1 LSTGIDMD
9 PMQKLGRLISRVG
22 PPDAAYHDAARRR
35 LNSLTKPRG
44 SLGALED
51 LAAQIAGIR
60 GEVIPRMKDKAII
73 IMAADHGVTARGV
86 SLYPQEVTRQMAL
99 NFAAGGAAINVL
111 ARMAGARVVIVDM
124 GVKGGLPSYEGI
136 VCKMIE
142 FGTGDMSAG
151 PAMSRAQAINSL
163 LAGAE
168 IIENELKAGLDIVGT
183 GDMGIGNTTSA
194 SAITAAI
201 TGKTAREVTGR
212 GTGIGDEQL
221 EHKIKIIEQSLAVNR
236 PDPTDAIGVLEKVGG
251 FEIGGLA
258 GAMIAGAANRIPVVI
273 DGFISGA
280 AALIAA
286 GICPPIKN
294 HLIAAH
300 LSAERGHA
308 SCLKHLGLRPLLELD
323 LRLGEGTGAAL
334 GIFLAE
340 CSINLMRDMA
350 TFQGAGVSDIPGED
364 TA

>member
-1 LSTGIDMD
+1 MD
-9 PMQKLGRLISRVG
+9 IMQKLENLVSRVG
-22 PPDAAYHDAARRR
+22 PPDATSREAARNR

-44 SLGALED
+44 SLGTLED

-60 GEVIPRMKDKAII
+60 REVIPRIKHKALI

-86 SLYPQEVTRQMAL
+86 SLYPQEVTRQMVL

-124 GVKGGLPSYEGI
+124 GVKGGLPSYDGI
-136 VCKMIE
+136 VCKMID
-142 FGTGDMSAG
+142 FGTANMSAG
-151 PAMSRAQAINSL
+151 PAMSREQSINSL
-163 LAGAE
+163 IAGAE
-168 IIENELKAGLDIVGT
+168 VVENELATGLDILGT

-194 SAITAAI
+194 SAITAAM
-201 TGKTAREVTGR
+201 TGKSVREVTGR
-212 GTGIGDEQL
+212 GTGIGDSQL
-221 EHKIKIIEQSLAVNR
+221 EHKITVIEQALKVNS
-236 PDPTDAIGVLEKVGG
+236 PHPADAIGILEKVGG

-258 GAMIAGAANRIPVVI
+258 GAIIAGAANRIPVVI

-286 GICPPIKN
+286 GICPQAKDYM
-294 HLIAAH
+294 IAAH

-308 SCLKHLGLRPLLELD
+308 ACLDHLGLKPLLELD
-323 LRLGEGTGAAL
+323 LRLGEGSGAAL

-340 CSINLMRDMA
+340 CSINLMREMS
-350 TFQGAGVSDIPGED
+350 TFEGAGVSDITKEA
-364 TA
+364 TS

>member
-1 LSTGIDMD
+1 MNSDD
-9 PMQKLGRLISRVG
+9 KLQQLIGRVR
-22 PPDAAYHDAARRR
+22 PPDPSFQEAARRR

-51 LAAQIAGIR
+51 LAVQIAGIR
-60 GEVIPRMKDKAII
+60 GEVIPRLKNKVII
-73 IMAADHGVTARGV
+73 TMAADHGVAVRGV
-86 SLYPQEVTRQMAL
+86 SLYPQEVTCQMAL

-111 ARMAGARVVIVDM
+111 SRMVGARVVIVDM

-136 VCKMIE
+136 LCKMID
-142 FGTGDMSAG
+142 FGTDDMSAG
-151 PAMSRAQAINSL
+151 PAMSREQALNSL

-168 IIENELKAGLDIVGT
+168 VLENELAAGLDIVGT

-194 SAITAAI
+194 SAITAAV
-201 TGKTAREVTGR
+201 TGAPVRDVTGR

-221 EHKIKIIEQSLAVNR
+221 ERKIEIIEQALAVNR
-236 PDPTDAIGVLEKVGG
+236 PDPGDTLGVLEKVGG

-286 GICPPIKN
+286 GICPQIKN

-308 SCLKHLGLRPLLELD
+308 ACLKHLGLRPLLELD

-334 GIFLAE
+334 GMFLAE
-340 CSINLMRDMA
+340 CSVNVMRDMS
-350 TFQGAGVSDIPGED
+350 TFEGAGVSDIPGGG
-364 TA
+364 AS

>member
-1 LSTGIDMD
+1 
-9 PMQKLGRLISRVG
+9 MQKLEQLVSRVG
-22 PPDAAYHDAARRR
+22 PPDGASREAARNR

-51 LAAQIAGIR
+51 LAEQIAGIC
-60 GEVIPRMKDKAII
+60 GEVIPRLQHKAII
-73 IMAADHGVTARGV
+73 IMAADHGVAAQGV

-99 NFAAGGAAINVL
+99 NFASGGAAINVL
-111 ARMAGARVVIVDM
+111 AGMTGARVVIVDM
-124 GVKGGLPSYEGI
+124 GVKGGLPSYDGI
-136 VCKMIE
+136 VCKMID
-142 FGTGDMSAG
+142 FGTADMSAG
-151 PAMSRAQAINSL
+151 PAMSREQALNSL

-168 IIENELKAGLDIVGT
+168 VFENELASGLDILGT

-194 SAITAAI
+194 GAITAAI
-201 TGKTAREVTGR
+201 TGKAVREVTGR

-221 EHKIKIIEQSLAVNR
+221 EHKIKIIEQALKINN
-236 PDPTDAIGVLEKVGG
+236 PDPADAIDVLEKVGG

-286 GICPPIKN
+286 GICPQAKDYM
-294 HLIAAH
+294 IAAH

-308 SCLKHLGLRPLLELD
+308 ACLGHLGLKPLLELD

-340 CSINLMRDMA
+340 CSVNLMREMA
-350 TFQGAGVSDIPGED
+350 TFEGADVSDITSGA

>member
-1 LSTGIDMD
+1 MSTEMKTDN
-9 PMQKLGRLISRVG
+9 KLKNLISRVG
-22 PPDAAYHDAARRR
+22 PPDAASREAARRR

-51 LAAQIAGIR
+51 LAEQIAGIR
-60 GEVIPRMKDKAII
+60 GEVIPQLKDKAII

-99 NFAAGGAAINVL
+99 NFAQGGAAINVL

-124 GVKGGLPSYEGI
+124 GVKGGLPSYQGI
-136 VCKMIE
+136 VCKMID

-151 PAMSRAQAINSL
+151 PAMSRSQAVDSL

-168 IIENELKAGLDIVGT
+168 IFEGELKAGLDIAGT

-212 GTGIGDEQL
+212 GTGIGDEQM
-221 EHKIKIIEQSLAVNR
+221 EHNIKIIQQALAVNS
-236 PDPTDAIGVLEKVGG
+236 PDRADALGVLEKVGG

-258 GAMIAGAANRIPVVI
+258 GVMIAAAANRVPVVI

-286 GICPPIKN
+286 GICPQAREYM
-294 HLIAAH
+294 IAAH
-300 LSAERGHA
+300 RSAERGHA
-308 SCLKHLGLRPLLELD
+308 ACLKHLGLRPLLELD

-340 CSINLMRDMA
+340 CSINIMRDMA
-350 TFQGAGVSDIPGED
+350 TFEGAGVSDIPGGGKS
-364 TA
+364 

>member
-1 LSTGIDMD
+1 MD
-9 PMQKLGRLISRVG
+9 AATELQRLIDRIK
-22 PPDAAYHDAARRR
+22 PPDASFQEAARRR

-51 LAAQIAGIR
+51 LAVQIAGIR
-60 GEVIPRMKDKAII
+60 GEVIPRLKNKTII
-73 IMAADHGVTARGV
+73 VMAADHGVAARGV
-86 SLYPQEVTRQMAL
+86 SLYPQEVTCQMAL

-111 ARMAGARVVIVDM
+111 SHMAGARVVIVDM

-136 VCKMIE
+136 LCKMID
-142 FGTGDMSAG
+142 FGTDDMSAG
-151 PAMSRAQAINSL
+151 PAMSRDQALDSL
-163 LAGAE
+163 LAGADVL
-168 IIENELKAGLDIVGT
+168 ENELAAGLDIVGT

-194 SAITAAI
+194 SAITAAM
-201 TGKTAREVTGR
+201 TGAGVREVTGR

-221 EHKIKIIEQSLAVNR
+221 ERKIAIIEQILAVNS
-236 PDPTDAIGVLEKVGG
+236 PDPADALGVLEKVGG

-286 GICPPIKN
+286 GICPQVKN
-294 HLIAAH
+294 YLIAAH

-308 SCLKHLGLRPLLELD
+308 ACLKHLGLRPLLELD

-340 CSINLMRDMA
+340 CSVNVMRDMA
-350 TFQGAGVSDIPGED
+350 TFEGAGVSDIPGGGIS
-364 TA
+364 

>member
-1 LSTGIDMD
+1 MNAEA
-9 PMQKLGRLISRVG
+9 KLENLIKRVK
-22 PPDAAYHDAARRR
+22 PPDNASREAARRR
-35 LNSLTKPRG
+35 LDSLTKPRG

-60 GEVIPRMKDKAII
+60 GEAIPRIKDKAII

-111 ARMAGARVVIVDM
+111 SRMAGARVVIVDM
-124 GVKGGLPSYEGI
+124 GVNGGLPSYEGI
-136 VCKMIE
+136 ACKMID

-151 PAMSRAQAINSL
+151 PAMSREQAVDAL

-168 IIENELKAGLDIVGT
+168 VVENELAAGLDIFGT

-194 SAITAAI
+194 SAITSAM
-201 TGKTAREVTGR
+201 TGKAAREVTGR

-236 PDPTDAIGVLEKVGG
+236 PDPSDAIGVLQKVGG

-286 GICPPIKN
+286 GICPQIKN

-308 SCLKHLGLRPLLELD
+308 ACLEHLGLRPLLELD

-340 CSINLMRDMA
+340 CSVNLMRDMA
-350 TFQGAGVSDIPGED
+350 TFKGAGVSDIPGEG
-364 TA
+364 T

>member
-1 LSTGIDMD
+1 MNAEA
-9 PMQKLGRLISRVG
+9 KLENLIKRVK
-22 PPDAAYHDAARRR
+22 PPDNASREAARRR
-35 LNSLTKPRG
+35 LDSLTKPRG

-60 GEVIPRMKDKAII
+60 GEAIPRIKDKAII

-111 ARMAGARVVIVDM
+111 SRMAGARVVIVDM
-124 GVKGGLPSYEGI
+124 GVNGGLPSYEGI
-136 VCKMIE
+136 ACKMID

-151 PAMSRAQAINSL
+151 PAMSREQAVDAL

-168 IIENELKAGLDIVGT
+168 VVENELAAGLDIFGT

-194 SAITAAI
+194 SAITSAM
-201 TGKTAREVTGR
+201 TGKAAREVTGR

-236 PDPTDAIGVLEKVGG
+236 PDPSDAIGVLQKVGG

-286 GICPPIKN
+286 GICPQIKN

-308 SCLKHLGLRPLLELD
+308 ACLEHLGLRPLLELD

-340 CSINLMRDMA
+340 CSVNLMQDMA
-350 TFQGAGVSDIPGED
+350 TFKGAGVSDIPGEG
-364 TA
+364 T